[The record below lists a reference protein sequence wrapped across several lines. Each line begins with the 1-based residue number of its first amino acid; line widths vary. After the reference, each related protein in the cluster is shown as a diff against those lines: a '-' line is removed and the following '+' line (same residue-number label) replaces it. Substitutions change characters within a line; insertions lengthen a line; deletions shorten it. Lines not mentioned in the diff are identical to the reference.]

1 MFKGIFNG
9 KDGVFKGSERAR
21 PQVRNDSN
29 AQAASE
35 EPKPQIGRNPQ
46 VGAGA
51 DDDASQQHIF
61 LSTWGKGK
69 ALEEVKNPTLK
80 AGWELKTFKDMGI
93 KRWED
98 IERCFKDF
106 DQYMVDVKE
115 AGGQLEYQKGC
126 SATVMIDLNPQ
137 ATEEAVEYLFR
148 PDAAFPAPAAAF
160 PSPEVARGTGAQ
172 QSATGA
178 DSPEPND
185 ASPPGLDLDGLD

>member
-61 LSTWGKGK
+61 LSTWGKVK

-80 AGWELKTFKDMGI
+80 AGWELKTFKEMGV
-93 KRWED
+93 KSWED
-98 IERCFKDF
+98 IKRCFKDF

-137 ATEEAVEYLFR
+137 ATGEAVEYLFR
-148 PDAAFPAPAAAF
+148 PDESTEEPCGGLPF
-160 PSPEVARGTGAQ
+160 ARGGKAYGAQ

-185 ASPPGLDLDGLD
+185 ASQPGLDLDGLD

>member
-1 MFKGIFNG
+1 MFKGIFDG
-9 KDGVFKGSERAR
+9 KDGIFKGSERAR

-46 VGAGA
+46 VRAGA
-51 DDDASQQHIF
+51 DDDASQQPITV
-61 LSTWGKGK
+61 STWGKIK
-69 ALEEVKNPTLK
+69 ALEEVKKPTCK
-80 AGWELKTFKDMGI
+80 AGWELRTPKEMGI
-93 KRWED
+93 KSWED
-98 IERCFKDF
+98 IERHFKDF
-106 DQYMVDVKE
+106 NQYMVDVKE

-126 SATVMIDLNPQ
+126 SATVDH
-137 ATEEAVEYLFR
+137 ARRRWTGEAAEYLFR
-148 PDAAFPAPAAAF
+148 PDAAFPGPAAAF

>member
-1 MFKGIFNG
+1 MFKGIFDG

-51 DDDASQQHIF
+51 DDDASQQHITV
-61 LSTWGKGK
+61 STWG
-69 ALEEVKNPTLK
+69 
-80 AGWELKTFKDMGI
+80 ELKTFKEVGI
-93 KRWED
+93 KSWENS
-98 IERCFKDF
+98 ERCLKDF

-148 PDAAFPAPAAAF
+148 PDESTEEPCGGLPF
-160 PSPEVARGTGAQ
+160 ARGGKAYGAQ